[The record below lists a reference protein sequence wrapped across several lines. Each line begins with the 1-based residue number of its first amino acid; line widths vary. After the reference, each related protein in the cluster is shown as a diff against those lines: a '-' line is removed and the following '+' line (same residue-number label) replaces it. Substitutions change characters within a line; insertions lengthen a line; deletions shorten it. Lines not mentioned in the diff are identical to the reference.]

1 MSQNGTPT
9 PWYRKPMW
17 LGLVGL
23 GLIVGGWKLT
33 TFVPPSPAS
42 PQLAEL
48 RQMAPDRE
56 YAETL
61 DRYAARASRD
71 TPFYHAGRLAVL
83 AGLAMFVVAAVQ
95 MYQSAPAPAPVEEPE
110 PDLE

>member
-1 MSQNGTPT
+1 MTQNREPP

-33 TFVPPSPAS
+33 TFVPPSP
-42 PQLAEL
+42 QLAEL
-48 RQMAPDRE
+48 RRMAPDRE

-61 DRYAARASRD
+61 DRYAARASRE
-71 TPFYHAGRLAVL
+71 PPYRVPGRLAVL
-83 AGLAMFVVAAVQ
+83 AGLAMFVTAAVQ
-95 MYQSAPAPAPVEEPE
+95 MYRAAPAPQRDEEPE
-110 PDLE
+110 PDLAD

>member
-1 MSQNGTPT
+1 MSRNVALP
-9 PWYRKPMW
+9 PWHRKPIW

-23 GLIVGGWKLT
+23 VLIVVGWKLT
-33 TFVPPSPAS
+33 TFVPPSAGS
-42 PQLAEL
+42 DRLAEL
-48 RQMAPDRE
+48 RRLAPDRE

-61 DRYAARASRD
+61 DRYAGTVSRD

-83 AGLAMFVVAAVQ
+83 AGLAMFVLAAVQ
-95 MYQSAPAPAPVEEPE
+95 MYQSSPAPAPIEE